1 MHVELKMLINQ
12 PIQIRISFILLN
24 KKKLTSGIKDFV
36 GSLDVE
42 SDGKT
47 TLA

>member
-1 MHVELKMLINQ
+1 LKKIN
-12 PIQIRISFILLN
+12 IISFIE
-24 KKKLTSGIKDFV
+24 KKKEKFTSGITDFV